1 MVVVT
6 HSKVRSPDM
15 DTHLEDMEGM
25 EEEDMAE
32 GTHNRVGII
41 NSNRNGELAEV
52 WVLPVQQP
60 SVWVEV

>member
-6 HSKVRSPDM
+6 HSKVHSPDM

-25 EEEDMAE
+25 EEEAMVEVTPHRA
-32 GTHNRVGII
+32 GII

-52 WVLPVQQP
+52 WVPPVRQP